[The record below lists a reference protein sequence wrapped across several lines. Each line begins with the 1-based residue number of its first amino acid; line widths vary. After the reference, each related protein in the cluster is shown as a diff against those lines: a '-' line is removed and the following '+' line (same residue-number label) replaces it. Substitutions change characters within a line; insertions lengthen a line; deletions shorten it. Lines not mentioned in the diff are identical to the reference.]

1 MKERIVNKMIDF
13 YRGNRSDVRH
23 FLKVYAYA
31 QTIGRLEGLDEKTQ
45 DTLEIA
51 AIVHDIACPLC
62 REKYGNTNG
71 NHQEAESEDL
81 LRTFLSEF
89 TLPEE
94 MEERIIYLVTHHHTY
109 TNVEGMDYQ
118 ILLEADYLVN
128 ADESQYSHEAY
139 VSSGNACLRQRA
151 ALICWNPFIHYKKY
165 CFRSYFVSE
174 ACRKIH
180 DRRRKD
186 ADYRSENPEFQVHQR
201 HAYPG
206 Y

>member
-1 MKERIVNKMIDF
+1 MKEQIINKMIDF

-71 NHQEAESEDL
+71 NHQEEESAPL
-81 LRTFLSEF
+81 LRIFLSEF
-89 TLPEE
+89 SLPGE
-94 MEERIIYLVTHHHTY
+94 MEDRIIYLVTHHHTY
-109 TNVEGMDYQ
+109 TDVKGMDYQ

-128 ADESQYSHEAY
+128 ADESQYTGEA
-139 VSSGNACLRQRA
+139 VCRFRDRVFRTESG
-151 ALICWNPFIHYKKY
+151 IHMLESVY
-165 CFRSYFVSE
+165 SLS
-174 ACRKIH
+174 
-180 DRRRKD
+180 
-186 ADYRSENPEFQVHQR
+186 
-201 HAYPG
+201 
-206 Y
+206 